1 MSLSDWRKNGWL
13 QPHNPSPREITELL
27 AVVERDLSASIDP
40 KLDGDWR
47 FAIAYNA
54 AIQCAAM
61 ALKASGNEAPKGGG
75 AHYRTIE
82 SLRFTIGADDV
93 LVEVLQKF
101 RASRGDAIYRTVG
114 IASNAEIDE
123 LRKMAVD
130 LRDRVKR
137 WLETNHPKLLSGVG
151 TDPKRRKKG
160 KT

>member
-1 MSLSDWRKNGWL
+1 MED
-13 QPHNPSPREITELL
+13 LL
-27 AVVERDLSASIDP
+27 AVVERDLEASADP

-54 AIQCAAM
+54 VIECAAL
-61 ALKASGNEAPKGGG
+61 ALKAAGYDAPKGGG

-82 SLRFTIGADDV
+82 SLRLTIGANDA
-93 LVEVLQKF
+93 LVDVLQKF
-101 RASRGDAIYRTVG
+101 PASRGDAIYIIVG

-130 LRDRVKR
+130 VRDRVKR
-137 WLETNHPKLLSGVG
+137 WLAANHSQLLREVG
-151 TDPKRRKKG
+151 SPPKRRKNG